1 MKREIDH
8 LARLLHMAVDY
19 KKKIG
24 FKGQFYIEPKP
35 REPSTHQYDSDAA
48 ACLNFLREY
57 DLMEHFKL
65 NIETNHATLAGHTMR
80 TSSSRHATRARSAP
94 SMPTPATRTH
104 RLGHRPVPDEHLP
117 HHEIMLEVLAMGG
130 LTTGGLNFDA
140 KCRRESPS
148 SRRPLPRH
156 IGGMDAFARGL
167 KIAAART
174 LGVDA
179 EILDAIMGHAEYT
192 NTPRQSAMA
201 RHLFA
206 VDELAGFI
214 VACAK
219 VRPDGLATLEP
230 ASVTKKLK
238 TLTFAA
244 AVSRQDIDQGIREL
258 GVDPAAHIATCIAA
272 IRDQHCM
279 AKGT

>member
-1 MKREIDH
+1 MSLSLDEARTLMREWVTNPSLRVHMESVAACMAAYATTVD
-8 LARLLHMAVDY
+8 AANVERWAVCGLLHDFDY
-19 KKKIG
+19 
-24 FKGQFYIEPKP
+24 E
-35 REPSTHQYDSDAA
+35 
-48 ACLNFLREY
+48 
-57 DLMEHFKL
+57 
-65 NIETNHATLAGHTMR
+65 
-80 TSSSRHATRARSAP
+80 RH
-94 SMPTPATRTH
+94 PTPA
-104 RLGHRPVPDEHLP
+104 EHPMVGVAHL
-117 HHEIMLEVLAMGG
+117 
-130 LTTGGLNFDA
+130 
-140 KCRRESPS
+140 
-148 SRRPLPRH
+148 
-156 IGGMDAFARGL
+156 
-167 KIAAART
+167 RT